1 MKEIR
6 FQNPIFKD
14 GLNVTV
20 RTGHRNYEIGE
31 LVKIQNTT
39 ADVEIHNKTAKVLFL
54 HVCKF
59 QDIPQWILDNEHDP
73 SCRNWSGLKRVMK
86 LIYPDMNIEDI
97 ITCIGFMFME

>member
-6 FQNPIFKD
+6 FQNPIFQD

-31 LVKIQNTT
+31 LVKIQNK
-39 ADVEIHNKTAKVLFL
+39 VAKVLFL

-59 QDIPQWILDNEHDP
+59 QDIPQWILDNEHNP
-73 SCRNWSGLKRVMK
+73 SCRNWSGLKR
-86 LIYPDMNIEDI
+86 E
-97 ITCIGFMFME
+97 